1 MASVRTIRV
10 GKGLQGTLLIS
21 YSCVVLAVTL
31 LVQGGSHVRT
41 NLAPFEDI
49 QRIVLRAGRD
59 GYLSNAILYAVVGI
73 VGNLTMFAVWAFL
86 LWKFL
91 DGPGRSAA
99 GNHVDV
105 LLAGTLFSVGIET
118 VQLFL
123 PTRAADVNDVF
134 WNVLGSIAGCAAAHL
149 HRNLRLDWQ

>member
-1 MASVRTIRV
+1 MQTIRV
-10 GKGLQGTLLIS
+10 GKGLQGTLLVA
-21 YSCVVLAVTL
+21 YSCVLLAMTL
-31 LVQGGSHVRT
+31 LVQGGGKVRT

-49 QRIVLRAGRD
+49 QRLAARAGHG
-59 GYLSNAILYAVVGI
+59 GYLSNSCLYAIIGI
-73 VGNLTMFAVWAFL
+73 VGNLAMFAVWAFL

-91 DGPGRSAA
+91 DGPDRPAA
-99 GNHVDV
+99 RNHVDT

-134 WNVLGSIAGCAAAHL
+134 WNVLGTIAGCAIAHL
-149 HRNLRLDWQ
+149 HRNIRLDWQ